1 MHQEQSQ
8 EVIWS
13 LFCYQG
19 HYLVAQ
25 KWEKNS
31 GGFLMIMKRLT
42 FEKSPNLAIIRGR
55 YLIQHPL
62 AVVMVKRII

>member
-19 HYLVAQ
+19 HYLLAQ
-25 KWEKNS
+25 KWKKNFW
-31 GGFLMIMKRLT
+31 GFSMIMKRLT
-42 FEKSPNLAIIRGR
+42 FEKSPSLAIIRGK
-55 YLIQHPL
+55 YLIRHPL
-62 AVVMVKRII
+62 AVVMLERII